1 MTDEKSS
8 PLTGLRVV
16 EVSLG
21 ISMIGAGLAASLPGS
36 LMRDL
41 GADVVR
47 VQPARRP
54 TLDAGVEF
62 ARVWDRGK
70 EILEIDQESGPRS
83 ARAIADL
90 AAEADVLFLSGSER
104 LLEGN
109 GLDYRALSS
118 VNPRLVYVRVR
129 PSYDAM
135 GPIPDFELLVHARSG
150 VLTQIRGH
158 RRGPIFGDLTVAGA
172 GAALSATAGA
182 LACLYEREATG
193 RGGWVETSLYDGL
206 QAILPM
212 IIGRVEAPSPATVL
226 LWKEQGPSESL
237 AYRCGDGQYLQ
248 LWFGAKGAFEAF
260 LDKMG
265 DNPSEVGYMAELVGG
280 GMTERSARWEA
291 KLATRERSWWLRELA
306 DQKFRCEPVLLPGEA
321 LREEHLRQIGLSV
334 DVEDPESGTLTVL
347 GPVAAVEAVPT
358 ATAGRERA
366 EVAPAPSVV
375 SPRLLSGVRVLDL
388 SAYLAGPVTP
398 LVLAELGADVVKV
411 EPITGDVHRSMEPMF
426 AAGQRGKRA
435 LALDMKSP
443 AAGGVLERL
452 FRWSDVVHHNSR
464 LGLAE
469 RLGYG
474 EDEVRAVNPQVVYS
488 FASGFGTAGPW
499 ASLPANDHLMQALTG
514 VEGAQGSPGQ
524 PPTFL
529 VWGAIDVVSGWV
541 SACAVIAGLYAR
553 RCSGAGQSVSIS
565 LLGSGMLLKS
575 GAFLAGETRRGGP
588 VLDPEQTGYGAAYR
602 IYQAGDGAWLAVVVP
617 DAPTWERLRGVVR
630 AEGLPDGP
638 PALRVQPGERQ
649 PAEALLEEA
658 FRTKGAV
665 AWVGELAAVGVP
677 VELVADVD
685 RAGFI
690 SKLLDDPVGHQLGR
704 VVTFDW
710 GPRGRLEQPG
720 FPLRLGPAP
729 RPAARLSIPGL
740 GEHTSEVLGGL
751 GVDDDELAALA
762 ASGTILGRAHPEG

>member
-1 MTDEKSS
+1 MTVEKGS
-8 PLTGLRVV
+8 PLTGIRVV

-21 ISMIGAGLAASLPGS
+21 VSVVGAGLVSSLPGA

-47 VQPARRP
+47 VQSARRS

-70 EILEIDQESGPRS
+70 EIIEVDEERGPGP
-83 ARAIADL
+83 ARTIADL
-90 AAEADVLFLSGSER
+90 AAEADVLFLTGSER
-104 LLEGN
+104 HLEGS
-109 GLDYRALSS
+109 GLAYSVLSG
-118 VNPRLVYVRVR
+118 VNHRLVYVRVR
-129 PSYDAM
+129 PSYNAM
-135 GPIPDFELLVHARSG
+135 GVTPDFELLVHARTG

-158 RRGPIFGDLTVAGA
+158 RSGPIFGDLTVAGA

-182 LACLYEREATG
+182 LACLYEREMTG

-226 LWKEQGPSESL
+226 LWEEQGPSEAL
-237 AYRCGDGQYLQ
+237 AYRCGDGRYVQ

-265 DNPSEVGYMAELVGG
+265 DKPSEVGYMAELVGG
-280 GMTERSARWEA
+280 GMTERSARWEE
-291 KLATRERSWWLRELA
+291 KFATRERSWWLTELA
-306 DQKFRCEPVLLPGEA
+306 GQKFRCEPVLLPGEA
-321 LREEHLRQIGLSV
+321 LREEHLRQVGLSV
-334 DVEDPESGTLTVL
+334 DFEDPERGQLTGL
-347 GPVAAVEAVPT
+347 GPLAAVTAVPRAGT
-358 ATAGRERA
+358 DGGRTDSGGATAG
-366 EVAPAPSVV
+366 VP
-375 SPRLLSGVRVLDL
+375 PRLLSGVRVLDL

-435 LALDMKSP
+435 LALDMKAP
-443 AAGGVLERL
+443 AAGGVLHRL

-474 EDEVRAVNPQVVYS
+474 EDQVRAVNPHVVYS
-488 FASGFGTAGPW
+488 FASGFGTTGPW

-514 VEGAQGSPGQ
+514 VEGSQGSPGQ

-529 VWGAIDVVSGWV
+529 VWGAIDVTSGWV

-553 RCSGAGQSVSIS
+553 RRTGAGQSVSTS

-575 GAFLAGETRRGGP
+575 GAFLAGETRVGGP
-588 VLDPEQTGYGAAYR
+588 VLDADQTGYGATYR
-602 IYQAGDGAWLAVVVP
+602 IYQAGDGAWVAVVIP
-617 DAPTWERLRGVVR
+617 DGPTWARLGAVVQ
-630 AEGLPDGP
+630 AEGLPDAP
-638 PALRVQPGERQ
+638 PPLRLQAGERQ

-658 FRTKGAV
+658 FRAHD
-665 AWVGELAAVGVP
+665 ARFWVRELSAGGVP
-677 VELVADVD
+677 VELVAEVD
-685 RAGFI
+685 RAGFVAT
-690 SKLLDDPVGHQLGR
+690 LLDDPVGHQLGR
-704 VVTFDW
+704 VVSFDW

-720 FPLRLGPAP
+720 FPLRLGPDP
-729 RPAARLSIPGL
+729 RPAARLSIPRL
-740 GEHTSEVLGGL
+740 GEHTTDVLIGL
-751 GVDDDELAALA
+751 GVDEDELATLT
-762 ASGTILGRAHPEG
+762 ASGTIAGPPATDG